1 VVSSESLVKGGA
13 GLRQRQDSLDNGA
26 NQPIIDQVGDLD
38 ELGSIRFND
47 EKYSLDATSGSLF
60 F

>member
-1 VVSSESLVKGGA
+1 LVKGGA